1 MPFLNQLQIVVSD
14 EFGQKHL
21 DDLLKDLASVR
32 EIKKFRKCYHLE
44 SFLNFM
50 EIQQIVE
57 KILKVSPSVRV
68 VSVVDLKGKLVFSER
83 AKKVKILV
91 SKKQSLASLKAASKD
106 WRQRKKLVKTLGTCK
121 YVVAEYDKIKRI
133 IMPAGRNHILY
144 ITTTATL
151 DHNKVVRKVRSFK

>member
-1 MPFLNQLQIVVSD
+1 MY
-14 EFGQKHL
+14 EK
-21 DDLLKDLASVR
+21 LKV
-32 EIKKFRKCYHLE
+32 FRKCYHLE

-83 AKKVKILV
+83 SKKVKILV
-91 SKKQSLASLKAASKD
+91 SKKQSLASLKAASND